1 MTGNNCL
8 LGQIATFRE
17 SLGFSYD
24 EVVRRIPYQNLLV
37 MQMDKLQVKSGD
49 EPEVKMMTGREM
61 LGRKRSGG

>member
-24 EVVRRIPYQNLLV
+24 EIVRRIPYQNLLV

-49 EPEVKMMTGREM
+49 ESEVKMMTGREM

>member
-24 EVVRRIPYQNLLV
+24 EIVRRIPYQNLLV

-49 EPEVKMMTGREM
+49 EPEVKVMTGREM
-61 LGRKRSGG
+61 LGRKRGGG

>member
-24 EVVRRIPYQNLLV
+24 EIVRRIPYQNLLV

-49 EPEVKMMTGREM
+49 EPEVKMVTGREM
-61 LGRKRSGG
+61 LGRKRGGG

>member
-24 EVVRRIPYQNLLV
+24 EIVRRIPYQNLLV

>member
-1 MTGNNCL
+1 MTGNHCL

-24 EVVRRIPYQNLLV
+24 EIVRRIPYQNLLV

-61 LGRKRSGG
+61 LGQKCCGG

>member
-24 EVVRRIPYQNLLV
+24 EIVRRIPYQSLVV
-37 MQMDKLQVKSGD
+37 MQMDKLQVRSGD
-49 EPEVKMMTGREM
+49 VPEVQVMTGREM
-61 LGRKRSGG
+61 LGRKRNGG

>member
-24 EVVRRIPYQNLLV
+24 EIVRRIPYKNLMV